1 MLHAVS
7 FWSRGLSAIFQHG
20 GTVVE
25 SVIVD
30 TEKKPIGPIDALT
43 SGFVLIARRPWA
55 MLLPV
60 MIYLF
65 TWLGPRLSIAPLVRQ
80 AVDALQ
86 ATAAVQTGQYAEWVQ
101 SQAKSLAALGDQT
114 NLFDLLA
121 VGVPGLIVTPKGPVV
136 WSLDNGPVATALA
149 VAILVIGVFLLALYL
164 LMIAQQVRD
173 DRIALGAAIGRTA
186 PVVWRLGVLG
196 VVVLGILTLVS
207 LPALLGIGLL
217 SLFSAQGAAML
228 SSLLIWGCVSVM
240 FWLLFYLY
248 FVMHAI
254 VLDNTGLRQGVSR
267 SVVLVRQNSGSTLG
281 LILLTL
287 LLGLG
292 LGQVWGAI
300 AETTLG
306 AVAGILGSAYIAT
319 GLVAASL
326 IFYRSRWS
334 ILQKQ
339 LNTVAAAKLAQAAL
353 PEQTDQADK

>member
-1 MLHAVS
+1 MLPAVS
-7 FWSRGLSAIFQHG
+7 LWSRGRGAIFQRG

-25 SVIVD
+25 SISVD

-55 MLLPV
+55 ALLPIV
-60 MIYLF
+60 IYLF

-86 ATAAVQTGQYAEWVQ
+86 ATAALQTGQYAEWVQ
-101 SQAKSLAALGDQT
+101 AQAKSLAGLGDQT

-121 VGVPGLIVTPKGPVV
+121 IGVPGLTVAPKGPVV
-136 WSLDNGPVATALA
+136 WTLDNVPVAAALA
-149 VAILVIGVFLLALYL
+149 VAILIIGVFLLALYL
-164 LMIAQQVRD
+164 MMIAQQVRD
-173 DRIALGAAIGRTA
+173 DRIALGAAVGRTVS
-186 PVVWRLGVLG
+186 VVLRLGVLG
-196 VVVLGILTLVS
+196 AVVLGIVALVS
-207 LPALLGIGLL
+207 LPALFGIGLL
-217 SLFSAQGAAML
+217 SLFSAQGAAVL

-254 VLDNTGLRQGVSR
+254 VLDNAGLRQGVSR

-287 LLGLG
+287 LLGIG
-292 LGQVWGAI
+292 LSQVWAAI

-339 LNTVAAAKLAQAAL
+339 LSTMAAAELAQTAP
-353 PEQTDQADK
+353 PEQTDQADE